1 MAALET
7 VLTTAGGALSAGVG
21 VVLGAVLTRRAQDR
35 HWLRDRQLAAYQD
48 LLREYATFVMIMSRA
63 HAERSGWEYDWARW
77 SSALA
82 SASLVAPAPV
92 AEEIDRFGAAVGVF
106 LRVAGDGRDPRTAPI
121 DREEF
126 DRIMRAPGKAQLAL
140 VNAIRL
146 SMDRDAGALTR
157 WLGGSLSNQNQRAG

>member
-1 MAALET
+1 VAALQA

-21 VVLGAVLTRRAQDR
+21 VVLGAMLARRAQDR

-63 HAERSGWEYDWARW
+63 HADRSGWEYDWARW

-92 AEEIDRFGAAVGVF
+92 AEEIDRFAAAVGVF

-121 DREEF
+121 DQEEF

-157 WLGGSLSNQNQRAG
+157 WLGGSLSNQDQPAR